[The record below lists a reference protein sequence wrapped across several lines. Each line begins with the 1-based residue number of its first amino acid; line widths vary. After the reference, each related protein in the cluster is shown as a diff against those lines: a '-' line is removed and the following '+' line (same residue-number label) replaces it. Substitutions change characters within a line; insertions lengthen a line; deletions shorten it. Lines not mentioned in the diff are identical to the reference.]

1 MKNLKKIDTIALI
14 FGFLLLLIGINSDRF
29 IGNETVSLI
38 FGVIT
43 IILAIFLFNISKILG
58 KKSVQSNN
66 SLPNRQQKVLFIS
79 AVITGLLLTVPGIGP
94 VLALKWV
101 TASFALIAFLS
112 VVVATNDIA
121 SNARFD
127 FDMYLGI

>member
-1 MKNLKKIDTIALI
+1 MKNWKKIDTIALV

-29 IGNETVSLI
+29 IGNDTVSLI

-66 SLPNRQQKVLFIS
+66 ILPNRQQKVLFIS
-79 AVITGLLLTVPGIGP
+79 AVILGLVITAVLLL
-94 VLALKWV
+94 VL
-101 TASFALIAFLS
+101 
-112 VVVATNDIA
+112 
-121 SNARFD
+121 
-127 FDMYLGI
+127 Y